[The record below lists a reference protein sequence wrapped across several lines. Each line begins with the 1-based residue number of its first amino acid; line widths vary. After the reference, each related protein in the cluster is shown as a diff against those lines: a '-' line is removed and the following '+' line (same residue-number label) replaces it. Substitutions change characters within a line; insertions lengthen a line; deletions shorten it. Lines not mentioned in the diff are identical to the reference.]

1 MIVPIFMKPVFK
13 DYIWGGTNIKQ
24 KLNKNTPYEKTA
36 ESWEVSTNA
45 NGKAEIINGDYEGK
59 TLYEL
64 FEDKNKREELF
75 GTKTV
80 NLDRFPLLV
89 KYIDAESNLS
99 VQVHPN
105 DEYASNVEN
114 DIGKTEMWYI
124 MDCKP
129 GAKLICGT
137 QDGIKK
143 DDVEKNIKEGT
154 VEKILNYVDVNKG
167 DVIYIPSG
175 TIHAIM
181 EGLLICEI
189 QQNSN
194 STYRLYDYDRRD
206 KNGKPRELHMDKAMD
221 VVNTNRFVIN
231 TQGVGETIKY
241 ARSEQRL
248 LCECKYFEVK
258 YYDIPKHEI
267 IMVDDSSFKSIVVIE
282 GSCKITCGDEEETAN
297 NGDTFFIAAGRK
309 RVHINGQCKLLVTNI

>member
-189 QQNSN
+189 QQNSDL
-194 STYRLYDYDRRD
+194 TYRVYDWGRVGKD
-206 KNGKPRELHMDKAMD
+206 GKPRELH
-221 VVNTNRFVIN
+221 I
-231 TQGVGETIKY
+231 Q
-241 ARSEQRL
+241 
-248 LCECKYFEVK
+248 
-258 YYDIPKHEI
+258 
-267 IMVDDSSFKSIVVIE
+267 KSIDVIDVSNKPKCLHSNNTGESNIVNGEFFKTNKAVIDGSYIDKTNSESFYIINVVDGEGYLNIHDKKYKINYGDSFILPANLGEYQIE
-282 GSCKITCGDEEETAN
+282 G
-297 NGDTFFIAAGRK
+297 
-309 RVHINGQCKLLVTNI
+309 KLQILKTWI